1 MKGPGGQI
9 TDPQD
14 AVTACTGVK
23 TVGYEGLWEPK
34 RPFRDSQRWREERL
48 AIHDCMSQFLI
59 INLSLL
65 LPLSPSYRFCFTREP
80 QLIQIVTA
88 VVSFQGAQNFVTQW
102 GKLA

>member
-34 RPFRDSQRWREERL
+34 RPFRDSQKWREERL
-48 AIHDCMSQFLI
+48 A
-59 INLSLL
+59 
-65 LPLSPSYRFCFTREP
+65 
-80 QLIQIVTA
+80 
-88 VVSFQGAQNFVTQW
+88 
-102 GKLA
+102 